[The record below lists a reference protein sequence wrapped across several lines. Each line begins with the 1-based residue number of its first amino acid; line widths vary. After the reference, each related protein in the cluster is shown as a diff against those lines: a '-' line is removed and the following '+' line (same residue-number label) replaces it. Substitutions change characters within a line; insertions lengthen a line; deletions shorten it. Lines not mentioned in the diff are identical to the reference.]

1 MLTETEMFGSVLCT
15 FLGMFGLNTTN
26 STVLCTFVFFCL
38 SVLQMFATSSLN
50 SPPCGFELGAAHRTI
65 CSVLKKKVT
74 KVQRTEPKDN
84 PYPKTIHE
92 IVFYPLRGIGFNR
105 MNIFTKSLILK
116 ILYVY
121 LLRDIF
127 HYSLD
132 FFLSS
137 IILIN

>member
-1 MLTETEMFGSVLCT
+1 
-15 FLGMFGLNTTN
+15 
-26 STVLCTFVFFCL
+26 
-38 SVLQMFATSSLN
+38 MFATSSLN

-65 CSVLKKKVT
+65 CGVLNKKVT

-84 PYPKTIHE
+84 AYQKTIHE
-92 IVFYPLRGIGFNR
+92 IVFQPLRGIGFNR
-105 MNIFTKSLILK
+105 MNIFIKPLILK